1 MDVKIDYELLVQIC
15 KEKNRVFYPHRH
27 ITGSDENII
36 LHDAFIHEDFII
48 SSYKNISWPNFV
60 LPLDVYL
67 PRLREKITKERESKL
82 NKLLKI

>member
-1 MDVKIDYELLVQIC
+1 MNIKIDYELLVQLC
-15 KEKNRVFYPHRH
+15 KEENRVF
-27 ITGSDENII
+27 GSDENII

-60 LPLDVYL
+60 LSLDVYL

-82 NKLLKI
+82 NKLL

>member
-1 MDVKIDYELLVQIC
+1 MKILY
-15 KEKNRVFYPHRH
+15 
-27 ITGSDENII
+27 
-36 LHDAFIHEDFII
+36 AFVYEDFII

-67 PRLREKITKERESKL
+67 PRLREKISKERESKL

>member
-1 MDVKIDYELLVQIC
+1 MDVKIDYELLVQLC
-15 KEKNRVFYPHRH
+15 KEKNRVF
-27 ITGSDENII
+27 GSDESII
-36 LHDAFIHEDFII
+36 LHEAFIHEDFII

-67 PRLREKITKERESKL
+67 PRLREKITKEREIKL

>member
-1 MDVKIDYELLVQIC
+1 MDIKIDYELLVQLC
-15 KEKNRVFYPHRH
+15 KEKNRVFGSN
-27 ITGSDENII
+27 ISDESII

>member
-1 MDVKIDYELLVQIC
+1 MDVKIDYELLVQLC
-15 KEKNRVFYPHRH
+15 KEKNRVF
-27 ITGSDENII
+27 GSDENII

-67 PRLREKITKERESKL
+67 PRLREKITKEREIKL
-82 NKLLKI
+82 NKLL

>member
-1 MDVKIDYELLVQIC
+1 MDVKIDYELLVQLC
-15 KEKNRVFYPHRH
+15 KEKNRVF
-27 ITGSDENII
+27 GSDENII

-67 PRLREKITKERESKL
+67 PRLREKISKERESKL

>member
-1 MDVKIDYELLVQIC
+1 MDVKIDYELLVQLC
-15 KEKNRVFYPHRH
+15 KEKNRVF
-27 ITGSDENII
+27 GSDESII
-36 LHDAFIHEDFII
+36 LHKAYIYDSYII
-48 SSYKNISWPNFV
+48 SSYKNISWPDFV

>member
-1 MDVKIDYELLVQIC
+1 MASSNLNQSVTRFLKVSISSAV
-15 KEKNRVFYPHRH
+15 
-27 ITGSDENII
+27 GS
-36 LHDAFIHEDFII
+36 AFEDFII

-67 PRLREKITKERESKL
+67 PRLREKISKERESKL

>member
-1 MDVKIDYELLVQIC
+1 MKIDYELLVQLC
-15 KEKNRVFYPHRH
+15 KEKEGWDRK
-27 ITGSDENII
+27 II
-36 LHDAFIHEDFII
+36 LHKAYIYEDFII

-82 NKLLKI
+82 NELLA

>member
-15 KEKNRVFYPHRH
+15 KEKNRVF
-27 ITGSDENII
+27 GSDRNII

-67 PRLREKITKERESKL
+67 PRLREKIAKERESKL
-82 NKLLKI
+82 NKLL

>member
-1 MDVKIDYELLVQIC
+1 MDVKIDYELLVQLC
-15 KEKNRVFYPHRH
+15 KEKNRVFGSN
-27 ITGSDENII
+27 ISDEEII
-36 LHDAFIHEDFII
+36 LHEAFIHEDFII

-67 PRLREKITKERESKL
+67 PRLKQKERESKL

>member
-1 MDVKIDYELLVQIC
+1 MGVKIDYELLVQLC
-15 KEKNRVFYPHRH
+15 KEKNRVV
-27 ITGSDENII
+27 GSNESII

-67 PRLREKITKERESKL
+67 PRLREKIAKERESKL
-82 NKLLKI
+82 NKLL